1 MKLLGKMNPGQWEDY
16 FQNDPNKMGDKVRK
30 WFKVP
35 ENRYYSVSIWPENLS
50 GNVWLNEKLFRDV
63 PKKKISKSDQ
73 K

>member
-1 MKLLGKMNPGQWEDY
+1 MKFLGKMNTNQWEEY
-16 FQNDPNKMGDKVRK
+16 SHNDPNKCGDKVRK
-30 WFKVP
+30 WFNVP
-35 ENRYYSVSIWPENLS
+35 ENRYYSVSTWPENVA